1 MIAHGR
7 ALARAPRA
15 SWETTHPMAR
25 LLQMNLIASLALVS
39 WLAMQAVHEFGH
51 VVGAWIT
58 GGRVE
63 RVVLFHTVISR
74 TDLSINPHP
83 LIVVWAGPLLGSLLP
98 LMIWGLAVAFWRRGS
113 YLFRFFA
120 GFCLIANGT
129 YIGIGSFYRIGD
141 AGDMLRYGSPH
152 WQLWL
157 FGIITTVAGLA
168 LWNGVGRHF
177 GFSHA
182 NGHVSQNA
190 SIGSS
195 IALATIVGIELLVHS
210 K

>member
-1 MIAHGR
+1 MD
-7 ALARAPRA
+7 
-15 SWETTHPMAR
+15 PMAR
-25 LLQMNLIASLALVS
+25 LLQVNLIASMALVS

-51 VVGAWIT
+51 VTGAWLT
-58 GGRVE
+58 GGHVE
-63 RVVLFHTVISR
+63 KVVLYPTFISR

-98 LMIWGLAVAFWRRGS
+98 LMIWGLAVAKWRRGS
-113 YLFRFFA
+113 YLIRFFA
-120 GFCLIANGT
+120 GFCLIANGA

-141 AGDMLRYGSPH
+141 AGDMLRYGSPL

-157 FGIITTVAGLA
+157 FGIVTTITGLT
-168 LWNGVGRHF
+168 LWNGVGGHF
-177 GFSHA
+177 GFGQA

-195 IALATIVGIELLVHS
+195 ITLATIVAIELLVHS